1 MKFPLDKLNAT
12 ELSKPPPLPLPYLA
26 SLCPGPL
33 FKSKETDSVQR
44 FQTKTQTLFSFFLS
58 FFFFFFSLVKLERRE
73 QRGSYAN
80 KSREAL
86 NFLDTPTHAF
96 FHLNES
102 NRKTL

>member
-1 MKFPLDKLNAT
+1 MKFPPDKLNAT
-12 ELSKPPPLPLPYLA
+12 ELSKPPPLPLPYPA
-26 SLCPGPL
+26 SLCPGP
-33 FKSKETDSVQR
+33 FSKV
-44 FQTKTQTLFSFFLS
+44 KNS

-80 KSREAL
+80 RSREAL
-86 NFLDTPTHAF
+86 NFLDTPTHEF